1 MSTQMTFDWPVGV
14 SLGAEDFFVSDANA
28 QAYAMVQTPAT
39 WPERKLVI
47 VGPAGAGKTH
57 LARIFA
63 GDTGVVIASDAVP
76 DMPPATGIV
85 VVEDMHALPPDAI
98 ERMFHLHNHLRNTGS
113 TLLMTAQTPPSRWPI
128 ALPDLAS
135 RMQATT
141 AITISDP
148 DDALLAALIMKLFAD
163 RQMRP
168 APALIAYLSRRIE
181 RSFFAAHD
189 IVEMLDEVS
198 LREGVPI
205 TRALAARLLD
215 KDG

>member
-1 MSTQMTFDWPVGV
+1 
-14 SLGAEDFFVSDANA
+14 
-28 QAYAMVQTPAT
+28 
-39 WPERKLVI
+39 
-47 VGPAGAGKTH
+47 
-57 LARIFA
+57 
-63 GDTGVVIASDAVP
+63 
-76 DMPPATGIV
+76 
-85 VVEDMHALPPDAI
+85 
-98 ERMFHLHNHLRNTGS
+98 
-113 TLLMTAQTPPSRWPI
+113 
-128 ALPDLAS
+128 
-135 RMQATT
+135 MQATT

-181 RSFFAAHD
+181 RSFFAARD